1 MKLLHDASVKVL
13 DIVYLKFEEIYSKL
27 CMVAT
32 GENYCT
38 KDGRQSLSVLTSD
51 LMLLAVSVI
60 GAASYIVNKS
70 TSDMVTDCITLFW
83 WQYNTPWHKKL
94 NCYFLLYTRGNNA
107 HFVTHFIEVTII
119 DPWGGGGVADSS
131 GLKKQWVQ

>member
-13 DIVYLKFEEIYSKL
+13 DIVYLKFEEIYTKL

-38 KDGRQSLSVLTSD
+38 KEGRQSLSVLTSD

-60 GAASYIVNKS
+60 GAASYIVNKA
-70 TSDMVTDCITLFW
+70 TSDMVTDDI
-83 WQYNTPWHKKL
+83 
-94 NCYFLLYTRGNNA
+94 
-107 HFVTHFIEVTII
+107 IVTIQTI
-119 DPWGGGGVADSS
+119 ITQEAQMLFSVI
-131 GLKKQWVQ
+131 

>member
-1 MKLLHDASVKVL
+1 MKVL

-32 GENYCT
+32 GENHCT

-60 GAASYIVNKS
+60 GAASYIVNKA
-70 TSDMVTDCITLFW
+70 TSDLVIDYIIMFKYYLLTESEVITVRSIH
-83 WQYNTPWHKKL
+83 Q
-94 NCYFLLYTRGNNA
+94 G
-107 HFVTHFIEVTII
+107 
-119 DPWGGGGVADSS
+119 
-131 GLKKQWVQ
+131 